1 MIPITTAAIG
11 RRVQVIV
18 PVGLEKRVDAPIAR
32 LSRLCANEEG
42 TGPRLAPL
50 AGRVFTELDAI
61 GALTGAQAELIA
73 AGGVLGAEGGV
84 YLLATGTDE
93 QLAALKQVLKEIA

>member
-1 MIPITTAAIG
+1 M
-11 RRVQVIV
+11 
-18 PVGLEKRVDAPIAR
+18 
-32 LSRLCANEEG
+32 
-42 TGPRLAPL
+42 
-50 AGRVFTELDAI
+50 FTELDAI